1 MFLDKYLEFC
11 DSEDVAAAAG
21 TEVIASA
28 IDLDTLGQRIGAG
41 QPILYLVIGVQAAF
55 TSGGAATV
63 QFRLVSDS
71 TDPSSSDGTETRH
84 WQSEIYTMAEL
95 TAGKKLIV
103 PLPSG
108 DLSPYERYLQLQVV
122 TATATTTAGTI
133 NAFLTHQPADWRAMP
148 EANS

>member
-1 MFLDKYLEFC
+1 MILDENLEFC
-11 DSEDVAAAAG
+11 DSEDVSAAAG
-21 TEVIASA
+21 TEVIAAA
-28 IDLDTLGQRIGAG
+28 IDLDAAGARIGVG
-41 QPILYLVIGVQAAF
+41 TPQMYLVINVQTAF
-55 TSGGAATV
+55 ASGGAATV

-71 TDPSSSDGTETRH
+71 TDPASSDGTETRH
-84 WQSEIYTMAEL
+84 WQSEIFTMAEL

-133 NAFLTHQPADWRAMP
+133 NAFLTSQPADWKAMP
-148 EANS
+148 EAVS